1 MPAIR
6 WGYLSEKRIDH
17 RLPEEDD
24 LSKVAAIVPRAMAA
38 LSAYEGHVSAARRLR
53 LCLHVLNLQLGT

>member
-24 LSKVAAIVPRAMAA
+24 LSKVAAIVPRDG
-38 LSAYEGHVSAARRLR
+38 SAVSL
-53 LCLHVLNLQLGT
+53 